1 MVLHAN
7 VRAVHASEVL
17 DFGSLGDLVVVS
29 VVVTVIRPTG

>member
-7 VRAVHASEVL
+7 VHAGHASEVL
-17 DFGSLGDLVVVS
+17 DFGSLGDFVVVG